1 MVDQTKIKDIKT
13 HFPMMILLKK
23 LKILPPHFSRHYRFP
38 CPIHQ
43 GHNPTC
49 GHINENNHLH
59 CWKCGKD
66 YDIIAVY
73 MAIRGLKNF
82 SVALKRIYHFMQTKE
97 FKNLIQQEQTLLGK
111 PTTHICPFKY
121 QTVKT
126 EPLDETKIKILKI
139 QLFREISPLFNQI
152 RDYYHYLLINNDNL
166 GLVYLNKKRG
176 LKLSTIKEFNLGYAP
191 TTDKPFSFRFVNY
204 AQKQNFNL
212 IKLVKYGFLKE
223 RTNKEGKKY
232 YHDTFYGSIII
243 PIENGYGK
251 TFHFYQNHFQVSNYF
266 RPKYQALTN
275 FSQTPTFY
283 FSYRFFEAL
292 PFIRQTKTII
302 IHEGFFDVISCWQH
316 GIKNVVGL
324 ICVAQLLSQAQIA
337 ILKKEQIKAIIAL
350 DNDETGRKR
359 SEALGAQ
366 LKAHQIPYEIRRFL
380 PPYSDTCKDADDL
393 LRQYGYLAYQK
404 CFLDPYV
411 SYEQAQKR
419 LIVDLAFHFFG
430 KENKDKITIEDEKK

>member
-1 MVDQTKIKDIKT
+1 MVDQTQIQYIKT
-13 HFPMMILLKK
+13 YFPMLVLLKK
-23 LKILPPHFSRHYRFP
+23 LKILPVNFNRKYRFP

-49 GHINENNHLH
+49 CHINENNNLH

-66 YDIIAVY
+66 YDIIDVY
-73 MAIRGLKNF
+73 MAIRGLNNF
-82 SVALKRIYHFMQTKE
+82 SLACERITRFMQTKE

-111 PTTHICPFKY
+111 PTTHTCPFKY
-121 QTVKT
+121 QTPQT
-126 EPLDETKIKILKI
+126 EPLDETKIKVLKA

-152 RDYYHYLLINNDNL
+152 RDYYHYLLINNDNV

-191 TTDKPFSFRFVNY
+191 TTAKPLSFQLVNY
-204 AQKQNFNL
+204 AQKQKMDL
-212 IKLVKYGFLKE
+212 HKLGEYGLLKE
-223 RTNKEGKKY
+223 RMNQEGKKY
-232 YHDTFYGSIII
+232 YHDTFQGSIII

-251 TFHFYQNHFQVSNYF
+251 TFHFYQNHFQASNYF
-266 RPKYQALTN
+266 RPKYQALPN
-275 FSQTPTFY
+275 FSQTPTFNL
-283 FSYRFFEAL
+283 SYRFFEAL
-292 PFIRQTKTII
+292 PYIKQTQNLI

-337 ILKKEQIKAIIAL
+337 ILKKEQIKVIIAL

-359 SEALGAQ
+359 SEVLGKQ
-366 LKAHQIPYEIRRFL
+366 LQEANIRYEIRHIL
-380 PPYSDTCKDADDL
+380 APYAETCKDADDL

-404 CFLDPYV
+404 CFLAPY
-411 SYEQAQKR
+411 QKTDHR
-419 LIVDLAFHFFG
+419 PLVDLAIHFFG
-430 KENKDKITIEDEKK
+430 KDKVKVIN